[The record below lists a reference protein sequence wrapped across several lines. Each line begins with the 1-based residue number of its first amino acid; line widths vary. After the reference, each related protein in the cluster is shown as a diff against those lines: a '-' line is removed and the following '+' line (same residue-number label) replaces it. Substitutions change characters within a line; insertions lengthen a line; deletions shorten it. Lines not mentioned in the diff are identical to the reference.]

1 MDQINRVIKAA
12 AKSQG
17 LTYSLLA
24 KRLGVSVPT
33 IKRWL
38 RGEGISIQQWMGL
51 IGAIGVRLSDVASA
65 LDEPSADQFEYSE
78 KQEKVMS
85 DTVGLLAFFQS
96 LILGN
101 SPMEI
106 MKEHSLSKVSISSYL
121 KQLDEIGLVGWTEG
135 MTCKLKVQ
143 GEPKW
148 RKNGPL
154 SKKFR
159 EQLFNQFIWPRK
171 NEDCFRL
178 GIYELTKKDK
188 QDLSGLIEKV
198 FESAKNFEK
207 KARLL
212 KLKTE
217 TVCVGTCLDQHS
229 PDFLYKIPDRP
240 DRKAK

>member
-1 MDQINRVIKAA
+1 MAQMSKIIKAA

-24 KRLGVSVPT
+24 RRLDVSEPT

-38 RGEGISIQQWMGL
+38 RGEGISIQQWMCL
-51 IGAIGVRLSDVASA
+51 IEAIGIRLSDIAAA
-65 LDEPSADQFEYSE
+65 LDEPARDQFEYSE
-78 KQEKVMS
+78 KQEKVLS

-96 LILGN
+96 LLLAN
-101 SPMEI
+101 SPTEI
-106 MKEHSLSKVSISSYL
+106 MREHALSKVSVSSYL
-121 KQLDEIGLVGWTEG
+121 RKLDEIGLIEWTDG
-135 MTCKLKVQ
+135 MTCKLKLQ

-159 EQLFNQFIWPRK
+159 EQLFNQFIWTRK

-178 GIYELTKKDK
+178 GIYELTKDDK
-188 QDLSGLIEKV
+188 QDLSGVVSKV
-198 FESAKNFEK
+198 FETAKNLEK
-207 KARLL
+207 KARLM

-217 TVCVGTCLDQHS
+217 TVCVGTCLDRHS
-229 PDFLYKIPDRP
+229 PDFLYKIPDRG
-240 DRKAK
+240 AK